1 MHPAFSR
8 FTRFPESLRE
18 AGAFVPSRAVR
29 LSGKGSSCSAAALP
43 AAVPG
48 DAPGDG
54 AAAAAQR
61 QRPLFPLHF
70 AQKWYN
76 ICSKG

>member
-43 AAVPG
+43 VAVPG
-48 DAPGDG
+48 DAL
-54 AAAAAQR
+54 
-61 QRPLFPLHF
+61 RPLFPLHF